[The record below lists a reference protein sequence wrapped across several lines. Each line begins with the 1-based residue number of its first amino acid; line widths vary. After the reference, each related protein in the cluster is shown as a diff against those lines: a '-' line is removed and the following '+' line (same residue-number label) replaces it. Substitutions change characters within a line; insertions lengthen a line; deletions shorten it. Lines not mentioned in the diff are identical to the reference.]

1 MVNDGR
7 YPLSLLINLPGKF
20 RVRRIVQRSREKI
33 LWMKNISILLTLYRI
48 ESDSLTNP
56 SLFHPFHFDS
66 HICSL
71 LLAITTNEN
80 HFYSKGKRRKKK
92 KKRTLNPEFNPL
104 LSILHYHFQYQE
116 NQRSRDPSLSIPP
129 FFPWFCRLP
138 GARITRSTKEQESR
152 VDR

>member
-92 KKRTLNPEFNPL
+92 RKEHSIPNSTPFFRSSITISSIKKTKDRATL
-104 LSILHYHFQYQE
+104 LSPFPHFSPGFVASPGQE
-116 NQRSRDPSLSIPP
+116 LLGRRKSR
-129 FFPWFCRLP
+129 RA
-138 GARITRSTKEQESR
+138 G
-152 VDR
+152 

>member
-1 MVNDGR
+1 
-7 YPLSLLINLPGKF
+7 
-20 RVRRIVQRSREKI
+20 
-33 LWMKNISILLTLYRI
+33 MKNISILLTLYRI

-92 KKRTLNPEFNPL
+92 KEKNTQSRIQPPSFDPPL
-104 LSILHYHFQYQE
+104 PFPVSRKPKIARPFSLHSPIFPLVLSPPPGQE
-116 NQRSRDPSLSIPP
+116 LLGRRKSRRAGQID
-129 FFPWFCRLP
+129 RRRE
-138 GARITRSTKEQESR
+138 GRKNGEKEGERVVLFWRVESR
-152 VDR
+152 ATRK

>member
-92 KKRTLNPEFNPL
+92 KEKNTQSRIQPPSFDPPL
-104 LSILHYHFQYQE
+104 PFPVSRKPKIARPFSLHSPIFPLVLS
-116 NQRSRDPSLSIPP
+116 PP
-129 FFPWFCRLP
+129 R
-138 GARITRSTKEQESR
+138 GKNYSVDERAGEQGR
-152 VDR
+152 